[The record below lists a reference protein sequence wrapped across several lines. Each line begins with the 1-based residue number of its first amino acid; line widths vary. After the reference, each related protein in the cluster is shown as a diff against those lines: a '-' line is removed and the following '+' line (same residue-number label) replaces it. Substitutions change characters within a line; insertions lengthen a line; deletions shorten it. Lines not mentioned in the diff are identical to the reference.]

1 MKGGE
6 GRLVGALEMSSVGGG
21 EVLGSEGGGCT
32 GVLFGDAIIREHKEL
47 RGTALQR
54 VLSRSHCS
62 ADGVCLISTSEL
74 QKRFTVV
81 REWHGHSSQRNIAS
95 AAERFLKTD

>member
-6 GRLVGALEMSSVGGG
+6 GRLVGALVVVSRAGGG

-47 RGTALQR
+47 RGTVLQR

-62 ADGVCLISTSEL
+62 VDGGCLISTLEL
-74 QKRFTVV
+74 QKHFTV
-81 REWHGHSSQRNIAS
+81 
-95 AAERFLKTD
+95 